1 MYAYILVYIYVYVD
15 AISALTHTLYVLLFV
30 SDYKFISIAGDV
42 NLLQVIALRLATTII
57 LISLAKRR

>member
-42 NLLQVIALRLATTII
+42 NLLQSRCV
-57 LISLAKRR
+57 